1 MTNIFDYLLWRGDLP
16 LSQTPF
22 NQVDGAVLA
31 RLSYLPFEHVM
42 EQESGTPVRVDTTC
56 RALLAWPNIQAI
68 VLRKEDYRLLEALQD
83 SPRFQNMEIFEY
95 VNRVDPQTQTQ
106 FSAITLRLGNGEL
119 FISFRGTDNT
129 LVGWKEDFNM
139 GFECPVPAQQLAV
152 AYFTR
157 VAAENPGSFRL
168 GGHSK
173 GGNLAVYAAAFAPV
187 YAQSRIEQVY
197 NYDGPGFADTVLLAP
212 GYRHICQRVSTYVPQ
227 SSVVGMLLGHKE
239 QHTIVHSDQVGIKQH
254 DIYSWEI
261 RRDTFVYLQSV
272 TNSSRLVD
280 YTLKAFVAALTPEQ
294 REQFIDAVYAV
305 LSETNAS
312 TIREMKKNWAV
323 SAGRALRSM
332 KNLDE
337 PTRKAVMHA
346 LKVLGSSTR
355 SGLTRVIAERP
366 QKEKRT
372 GYTVRVG
379 RIKTF
384 PSGLYPRGR
393 K

>member
-1 MTNIFDYLLWRGDLP
+1 M
-16 LSQTPF
+16 
-22 NQVDGAVLA
+22 
-31 RLSYLPFEHVM
+31 
-42 EQESGTPVRVDTTC
+42 
-56 RALLAWPNIQAI
+56 
-68 VLRKEDYRLLEALQD
+68 
-83 SPRFQNMEIFEY
+83 
-95 VNRVDPQTQTQ
+95 
-106 FSAITLRLGNGEL
+106 
-119 FISFRGTDNT
+119 
-129 LVGWKEDFNM
+129 
-139 GFECPVPAQQLAV
+139 
-152 AYFTR
+152 
-157 VAAENPGSFRL
+157 
-168 GGHSK
+168 
-173 GGNLAVYAAAFAPV
+173 YAAAFAPV

-379 RIKTF
+379 RIKTL